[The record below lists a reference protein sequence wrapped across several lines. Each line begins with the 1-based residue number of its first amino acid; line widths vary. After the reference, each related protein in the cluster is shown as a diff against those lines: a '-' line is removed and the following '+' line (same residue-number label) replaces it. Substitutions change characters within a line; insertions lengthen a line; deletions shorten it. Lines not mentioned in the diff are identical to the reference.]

1 MTGRGER
8 LARFGHGVPDEVPAS
23 EFGNKAASL
32 STMARVGVPVP
43 PGFAISVSVCEEYY
57 EDGEQL
63 PTDLRQL
70 LEEGISYI
78 EKATGYFYGGK
89 KRPLLVSVRSGAPV
103 SMPGVMETLLNVG
116 LNRETLRGMILQS
129 GNPRFAWD
137 SYRRLLQ
144 EFSRV
149 IYGQDPRP
157 YRAALRGI
165 LERNGLA
172 DEQELFSGDLQE
184 LVQAYERIF
193 LSSEG
198 HRFPS
203 DTSEQ
208 LLMAAEGVIRSWKSP
223 RAEAFRRMN
232 LLAGTRGT
240 AVTVQAMVFGNM
252 GALSGAGVAF
262 TRNPW
267 LGTDGLLLDFKFG
280 AQGEDV
286 VSGEQAA
293 ADPAAFREIM
303 PGVYADLEQAGKSLE
318 LLYKDMQDI
327 EFTVQEGNLY
337 LLQTRPG
344 KRSPYAALR
353 IAVGLCQEG
362 IVTPP
367 DAVRMLREI
376 DLDAITLQKVISR
389 DYPVA
394 IGIPASGGVATGSIA
409 LSGDRAEDDAAGG
422 KGVILVRETASPD
435 DLPGIGA
442 ARGLL
447 TMRGARTSHAAVV
460 ARQMGKV
467 CVVNCTNLE
476 IDLDRRRC
484 RLSRTELREGEVI
497 SIDGNSGNIYLGS
510 VECLEERPLEL
521 VGLIRSWEED
531 RGRP

>member
-1 MTGRGER
+1 MAVAAER
-8 LARFGHGVPDEVPAS
+8 IARFGPGIPDEVPAS

-32 STMARVGVPVP
+32 STMARLGIPVP
-43 PGFAISVSVCEEYY
+43 PGFAISVSVCEEYF
-57 EDGEQL
+57 EGGGQMPSDL
-63 PTDLRQL
+63 PL
-70 LEEGISYI
+70 LLQEGISYI
-78 EKATGYFYGGK
+78 EKATGFVYGGR

-103 SMPGVMETLLNVG
+103 SMPGVMDTLLNVG
-116 LNRETLRGMILQS
+116 MNHETLRGLVHLS

-149 IYGQDPRP
+149 IFRQDPRP
-157 YRAALRGI
+157 FRAALRAVI
-165 LERNGLA
+165 EREDLA
-172 DEQELFSGDLQE
+172 DEQEFSSGDLQD
-184 LVQAYERIF
+184 LVQSYERIF
-193 LSSEG
+193 SSSEG
-198 HRFPS
+198 RRFPS
-203 DTSEQ
+203 DVTDQ
-208 LLMAAEGVIRSWKSP
+208 LRLAAEGVIRSWKNP

-232 LLAGTRGT
+232 LLAGVRGT
-240 AVTVQAMVFGNM
+240 AITVQAMVFGNM

-286 VSGEQAA
+286 VSGEQPA

-303 PGVYADLEQAGKSLE
+303 PEVYADLERAGKRLE

-344 KRSPYAALR
+344 KRSPFAALK
-353 IAVGLCQEG
+353 IAVSLSQEG
-362 IVTPP
+362 VITPA
-367 DAVRMLREI
+367 DAIWMLRDI
-376 DLDAITLQKVISR
+376 DLEAIRVKKVISR

-394 IGIPASGGVATGSIA
+394 VGIPASGGVATGAIA
-409 LSGDRAEDDAAGG
+409 LTGDRAEEDTAGG
-422 KGVILVRETASPD
+422 KDVILVRETASPD

-484 RLSRTELREGEVI
+484 WLSGTELREGEII
-497 SIDGNSGNIYLGS
+497 SIDGNSGNVYLGS
-510 VECLEERPLEL
+510 VEWSEERPEEL
-521 VGLIRSWEED
+521 IGIVRSWD
-531 RGRP
+531 KVL